1 MPDMLQ
7 LRSGF
12 RSRTKCNYLDY
23 YVNDVR
29 LADTLRIGDFIPP
42 LGWLSPEIDLHFR
55 MMLLRKEP
63 SDFKPDRVPL
73 FVCPECVDYGCGV
86 GTVRITREG
95 DAIVWSDFRW
105 ERDYD
110 DEIHQSDNEKR
121 LRFSFDA
128 GEYFRALN
136 ETKQANRVPGSD

>member
-1 MPDMLQ
+1 MPDILQ
-7 LRSGF
+7 LRTGF
-12 RSRTKCNYLDY
+12 RSRTKCSYLDF
-23 YVNDVR
+23 YVNEVR

-42 LGWLSPEIDLHFR
+42 LGWLSPEVDLHFR

-63 SDFKPDRVPL
+63 SDFRPDRVPL

-105 ERDYD
+105 ERHYD
-110 DEIHQSDNEKR
+110 DDFQQSGDER
-121 LRFSFDA
+121 HLRFSFDA
-128 GEYFRALN
+128 RDYFRALN
-136 ETKQANRVPGSD
+136 DKTNNANKP